1 MPLITHH
8 PRSNVSHLLSPQTF
22 YGALSAIPILD
33 ALCIC
38 TSVYMQICQFWFGSK
53 EQKYHISRIM
63 LVSVV
68 FLTYSFTGEWP
79 LSMHTSLFF
88 VALSSLTLSISF
100 CCYDHP
106 VQVIQTLHSG
116 DIHSQI
122 EFLSGVRN
130 IKNISKGFVISQ
142 PPVLWSQAKLDQYFR
157 PKTHC
162 G

>member
-1 MPLITHH
+1 
-8 PRSNVSHLLSPQTF
+8 
-22 YGALSAIPILD
+22 
-33 ALCIC
+33 
-38 TSVYMQICQFWFGSK
+38 
-53 EQKYHISRIM
+53 M

-68 FLTYSFTGEWP
+68 FLTYSFTGEQ
-79 LSMHTSLFF
+79 LLCMHTSLFF
-88 VALSSLTLSISF
+88 VALLNLTLSVSF

-116 DIHSQI
+116 DIHGQI

-157 PKTHC
+157 PKIRC
-162 G
+162 E